1 MRRVAPHPQWEIFSS
16 YGLLVGAFWKI
27 SWEMRC
33 YYTCAQLKAGF
44 ILYPIH
50 TLHIR
55 MPSPSVLEPPRVSK
69 AAQVSVART
78 EHISEQQGDINRP
91 GDKNRPTIVFQ
102 EVSFLPNKNPK
113 LTLCFLVATSNES
126 MSTKLFLKLLLFCS
140 FFVFGRCF
148 FRPKHQSV
156 AGWKTVPEAFDVPV
170 SLQTGRLRKFYGSLP
185 CPEVKSKTD
194 GCLWQEM
201 IWLGDWNLGLGNDW
215 LMGW

>member
-1 MRRVAPHPQWEIFSS
+1 M
-16 YGLLVGAFWKI
+16 
-27 SWEMRC
+27 
-33 YYTCAQLKAGF
+33 CAVKAGF

-55 MPSPSVLEPPRVSK
+55 MPSPSVLEPRVSK
-69 AAQVSVART
+69 AAQVSVACT

-91 GDKNRPTIVFQ
+91 GDKNRPTIVIQ
-102 EVSFLPNKNPK
+102 KVSFLPNKNPK

-140 FFVFGRCF
+140 LFVFGRCF

-156 AGWKTVPEAFDVPV
+156 AVWKTVPEAFDVPV
-170 SLQTGRLRKFYGSLP
+170 SLQMGRLRKFYGSLP
-185 CPEVKSKTD
+185 CPEVKSKID

-201 IWLGDWNLGLGNDW
+201 IGVGDWLSGLGMIGGWDDKLVEVLVSW
-215 LMGW
+215 LVASGENVSKSKETQICSLRRA